1 MQKKEGKFLND
12 FFSTKF
18 FLLSLILIAGFV
30 VFVYAKGFYQD
41 FKIKREVESLQK
53 EIDGLES
60 KKLESMEILSYVMSD
75 NFVEEKARTEL
86 NMQKD
91 GENIVFFNLD
101 KNFEAQNNDSEE
113 EVENIKSLSN
123 PIKWW
128 YYFINKSI
136 K

>member
-1 MQKKEGKFLND
+1 
-12 FFSTKF
+12 
-18 FLLSLILIAGFV
+18 
-30 VFVYAKGFYQD
+30 
-41 FKIKREVESLQK
+41 
-53 EIDGLES
+53 
-60 KKLESMEILSYVMSD
+60 
-75 NFVEEKARTEL
+75 
-86 NMQKD
+86 MQKD

-123 PIKWW
+123 PLKWW

>member
-1 MQKKEGKFLND
+1 MRQKEGKFLNG

-18 FLLSLILIAGFV
+18 FLFGLILVACFV
-30 VFVYAKGFYQD
+30 LFVYAKGFYQD

-53 EIDGLES
+53 EIEGLES

-91 GENIVFFNLD
+91 GENIVFFNVD
-101 KNFEAQNNDSEE
+101 ENSEAQNNDNG
-113 EVENIKSLSN
+113 EVENIKPLSN
-123 PIKWW
+123 PLKWW
-128 YYFINKSI
+128 YYFTNKSI
-136 K
+136 N

>member
-1 MQKKEGKFLND
+1 MI

-123 PIKWW
+123 PLKWW

>member
-1 MQKKEGKFLND
+1 LND

-123 PIKWW
+123 PLKWW